1 MSILHHL
8 YVYKDAL
15 KDFFAS
21 CKHGAIRNEH
31 PFSDTVQ
38 AHAEKWPVVNWH
50 WQDAITAYR
59 QRPRCDA
66 L

>member
-1 MSILHHL
+1 MSISHHFTF
-8 YVYKDAL
+8 YKDAL

-21 CKHGAIRNEH
+21 CKHGAVRNEH

-38 AHAEKWPVVNWH
+38 AHAENG
-50 WQDAITAYR
+50 
-59 QRPRCDA
+59 